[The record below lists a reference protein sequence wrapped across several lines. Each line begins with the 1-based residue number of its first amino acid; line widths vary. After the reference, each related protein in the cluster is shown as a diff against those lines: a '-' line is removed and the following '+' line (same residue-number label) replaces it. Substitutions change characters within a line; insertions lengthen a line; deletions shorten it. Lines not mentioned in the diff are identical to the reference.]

1 MVQQTQLRF
10 LDPLDFNSTGWDL
23 TTERNN
29 MESNYKLYR
38 TTEFGS
44 FYTPCKVVDKLN
56 NTMYNVEYFDD
67 VSGQMIREVVNR
79 NELEVTQLL
88 LS

>member
-1 MVQQTQLRF
+1 
-10 LDPLDFNSTGWDL
+10 
-23 TTERNN
+23 
-29 MESNYKLYR
+29 MESNYKFYR

-44 FYTPCKVVDKLN
+44 FYVPCKVVDKLN